1 MNETEATPDQREREE
16 LVDGYQMMLGI
27 RHFEERIHSLF
38 MRGEVHGTVHLYNGQ
53 EAVATGVCGALD
65 GDSVSATYRG
75 HGAALALGVEPRAL
89 GAELMG
95 RTTGT
100 NGGRSGSLNVIDRE
114 HHLLHTSGIIGGS
127 IGCATG
133 AALPLRGTGKVSV
146 AFFGDGA
153 TNHGYFHECLNFARV
168 QQLPLLLVCE
178 NNLYGEFTPMAQ
190 VTAGADIAARAAAYD
205 IRAEKIDGN
214 DLREVRSA
222 ASAALQRI
230 RAGEG
235 PGFIEALTYR
245 QVGHSKSDPGAYRSK
260 EEVATWVER
269 DPLVVTRHQL
279 ESEYDMSDEELSKL
293 EAEVRSHIAGELEA
307 ALGDPYPDPAQ
318 ETLSEYA
325 A

>member
-1 MNETEATPDQREREE
+1 MQRTEATPDERLHEA

-95 RTTGT
+95 RATGT

-146 AFFGDGA
+146 AFFGDGT
-153 TNHGYFHECLNFARV
+153 TNHGYFHECLNFAKV
-168 QQLPLLLVCE
+168 LKLPVVFVCE
-178 NNLYGEFTPMAQ
+178 NNLYGEFTPWED
-190 VTAGADIAARAAAYD
+190 VTAGQ
-205 IRAEKIDGN
+205 IRSRPEAMEIHSVTIDGN
-214 DLREVRSA
+214 NVWTVQEAAREAVELA
-222 ASAALQRI
+222 

-235 PGFIEALTYR
+235 PCFIEALTYR
-245 QVGHSKSDPGAYRSK
+245 YVGHSRSDPGTYRK
-260 EEVATWVER
+260 PGELDEWKQR
-269 DPLVVTRHQL
+269 DPLIVAR
-279 ESEYDMSDEELSKL
+279 
-293 EAEVRSHIAGELEA
+293 GELTKRLGASAADIEA
-307 ALGDPYPDPAQ
+307 VDESVERQITEMVEQGLAAPYPTPGV
-318 ETLSEYA
+318 A
-325 A
+325 AEFKD